1 MNTKRKATTVA
12 VAGTAVG
19 ALGLGL
25 LAMPAGAEDAPE
37 LPEIGA
43 QQLVGSVLSAEP
55 KAMAGT
61 AEVDNELGLPAVPGV
76 PALDAQQARV
86 YYDGAGKGRIAL
98 EKDSSEH
105 TYVLGDDALWSYD
118 SEAGTATRTALPAE
132 ARQQPESPEAAGA
145 DPAQAATQVVEQL
158 RKTSDVAVDGTA
170 RVAGRA
176 AYELVLTP
184 KPDERT
190 LLREV
195 RVAVDAEERLP
206 LRMQVLTHG
215 TTEPALEAGFTDLE
229 FGPQPERL
237 FEFSPPAGTEVT
249 EQGAGEHPRDEQHEA
264 APEVDIVGEGWDTVV
279 LARIPEEL
287 RQQAESGDGDMDMAA
302 MLEQVGKPVQGEFGS
317 GHVVETR
324 VGTALITDDGRVAA
338 GAVPEQVLREALEN
352 R

>member
-1 MNTKRKATTVA
+1 VNTKRKATTVA

-43 QQLVGSVLSAEP
+43 ERLVGSVLETEP
-55 KAMAGT
+55 PALAGT
-61 AEVDNELGLPAVPGV
+61 ATVDNELGLPALPGV
-76 PALDAQQARV
+76 PALDAQSARV
-86 YYDGAGKGRIAL
+86 YYDGDGKGRVAM
-98 EKDSSEH
+98 EKESSEL
-105 TYVLGDDALWSYD
+105 TYVLGERELWSYD
-118 SEAGTATRTALPAE
+118 SAERSATRTPLPSQ
-132 ARQQPESPEAAGA
+132 ARDEHRTQQPV
-145 DPAQAATQVVEQL
+145 DPAQAATQVVDRLKE
-158 RKTSDVAVDGTA
+158 TSDVSVDGTA

-206 LRMQVLTHG
+206 LRMSVLTHG
-215 TTEPALEAGFTDLE
+215 TTEPALEVGFSE
-229 FGPQPERL
+229 IRFGPQPERL
-237 FEFSPPAGTEVT
+237 FEFTPPEGTKVT
-249 EQGAGEHPRDEQHEA
+249 ERAADDTGRPDGHGAAA
-264 APEVDIVGEGWDTVV
+264 APEFDVVGDGWDTVV
-279 LARIPEEL
+279 VGRVPQEMLDRA
-287 RQQAESGDGDMDMAA
+287 ADNGTDVTA
-302 MLEQVGKPVQGEFGS
+302 MLDRLGKPVQGEFGS

-338 GAVPEQVLREALEN
+338 GAVPEQVLRQALEN